1 MKEWIARTLTMEV
14 GKLAQQFPIIAI
26 TGPRQS
32 GKTTLLKTLFSEYTY
47 VSLENPDNR
56 AFAAEDPNGFLR
68 LYETKV
74 ILDEVQHVPE
84 LFSYLQTIVDNS
96 GIMGQYILSGS
107 QNFHLMKHI
116 TQSLAGRVALFRLL
130 PLDTEEMA
138 GADILPNN
146 YKEAFIAGRHPA
158 I

>member
-32 GKTTLLKTLFSEYTY
+32 GKTTLLKILFPEYTY

-68 LYETKV
+68 LYKGKV

-84 LFSYLQTIVDNS
+84 LFSYLKTIVES
-96 GIMGQYILSGS
+96 P
-107 QNFHLMKHI
+107 
-116 TQSLAGRVALFRLL
+116 VLL
-130 PLDTEEMA
+130 
-138 GADILPNN
+138 GHSI
-146 YKEAFIAGRHPA
+146 
-158 I
+158 